1 MSNHARDIANSRINE
16 QVIRSHEFSAAR
28 TIACYLPMND
38 EVDPTRI
45 IRRAWCAKKRVFC
58 PVIENNG
65 GMVFR
70 KLDRDT
76 TLQRNRFGLWEPVS
90 GVCVSSKSLDLVIT
104 PLVAFDTNN
113 HRIGMGGGF
122 FDRSFAFLKHKK
134 RWLRP
139 KLIGLAFPPGNIT
152 RWLGKMT
159 APSGLGGGMSKANWG
174 WGTQHNAL
182 RRCG

>member
-1 MSNHARDIANSRINE
+1 
-16 QVIRSHEFSAAR
+16 
-28 TIACYLPMND
+28 
-38 EVDPTRI
+38 
-45 IRRAWCAKKRVFC
+45 
-58 PVIENNG
+58 
-65 GMVFR
+65 MVFR

-113 HRIGMGGGF
+113 NRIGMGGGF

-139 KLIGLAFPPGNIT
+139 KLIGLAFACQKVEKIETNPWDI
-152 RWLGKMT
+152 RLYSIISD
-159 APSGLGGGMSKANWG
+159 AD
-174 WGTQHNAL
+174 
-182 RRCG
+182 

>member
-1 MSNHARDIANSRINE
+1 MIAKQRSTALKARRALNEYARDIANSRINE

-45 IRRAWCAKKRVFC
+45 IERAWCAKKRVFS

-65 GMVFR
+65 RMVFR

-76 TLQRNRFGLWEPVS
+76 TLQRNRFGLWEPVNS
-90 GVCVSSKSLDLVIT
+90 VSVSSKSLDLVIT

-113 HRIGMGGGF
+113 NRIGMGGGYY
-122 FDRSFAFLKHKK
+122 DRKFAFLKHKK

-139 KLIGLAFPPGNIT
+139 KLIGLAFACQKVEKIETN
-152 RWLGKMT
+152 RWDIRLYRVISD
-159 APSGLGGGMSKANWG
+159 AD
-174 WGTQHNAL
+174 
-182 RRCG
+182 